1 MTYLINKG
9 MKFQD
14 MLNKCIEIGLK
25 PRIPD
30 EKIAEKHN
38 VSLDLVKLRIKEGTA
53 IELEHTSNKKVA
65 ETIASHHV
73 FERIN
78 FYRK

>member
-1 MTYLINKG
+1 

-14 MLNKCIEIGLK
+14 MLDKCIQMGLK

-30 EKIAEKHN
+30 EKIAKKHN
-38 VSLDLVKLRIKEGTA
+38 VPLDIVENRIKEGIK
-53 IELEHTSNKKVA
+53 IELEHTSDKKVA

-78 FYRK
+78 FYRN

>member
-1 MTYLINKG
+1 
-9 MKFQD
+9 MKFQEILD
-14 MLNKCIEIGLK
+14 KCIQTGLN

-38 VSLDLVKLRIKEGTA
+38 VPLDIVRNRIKEGIK
-53 IELEHTSNKKVA
+53 IELEHTSNKKIA
-65 ETIASHHV
+65 ETIASHHI